1 MKQIMVALAILI
13 FVSLAACAP
22 LPQPATVQVTEPT
35 ATAVSSAAE
44 EAEVRTL
51 VESFGER
58 LKLVSLLAPE
68 AAQDLQKQYSEF
80 VSPGL
85 LETWMNDVAN
95 APGRM
100 VSSPWPDRID
110 ITSLAKEGTD
120 RYVIDGFIIEI
131 TSTEVGT
138 GQAANKTPI
147 HIVTERSNGVWL
159 ITEYAEQR

>member
-1 MKQIMVALAILI
+1 MKQIMVALALLI
-13 FVSLAACAP
+13 FVSLAACTP
-22 LPQPATVQVTEPT
+22 PEQPAAVPVTEPT

-44 EAEVRTL
+44 ETEVRTL
-51 VESFGER
+51 VASFGER

-68 AAQDLQKQYSEF
+68 AAKDLQKQYSEF
-80 VSPGL
+80 VSAGL

-100 VSSPWPDRID
+100 VSSPWPDRIE
-110 ITSLAKEGTD
+110 ITSLAKEGID

-138 GQAANKTPI
+138 DQAANKIP
-147 HIVTERSNGVWL
+147 VRMVAERSNGVWL
-159 ITEYAEQR
+159 ITEYAEQH